1 MDGYGGEFMTI
12 ELPVGRKLFYY
23 KPEFKDKKI
32 GRSTVPIRS
41 LCYRG
46 IDQTTKQ
53 WISIDTYGGKL
64 TENIVQAV
72 SRDLL
77 GDAMLRMEKAGYG
90 IVGSIH
96 DEVITEVPEENAQLW
111 YDNLVKIMS
120 TPPLWAQDL
129 PLNADGGVMDFYQK

>member
-1 MDGYGGEFMTI
+1 M
-12 ELPVGRKLFYY
+12 
-23 KPEFKDKKI
+23 
-32 GRSTVPIRS
+32 PIRS

>member
-1 MDGYGGEFMTI
+1 M
-12 ELPVGRKLFYY
+12 
-23 KPEFKDKKI
+23 
-32 GRSTVPIRS
+32 
-41 LCYRG
+41 
-46 IDQTTKQ
+46 
-53 WISIDTYGGKL
+53 ISIDTYGGKL